1 MRQGRK
7 RKQRITLARANERL
21 AQNLPDKV
29 MVAPVEIDDPYEY
42 GAKIVAFK
50 SLRDD
55 PLGRYHV
62 RRMIDDAQYQGGRAW
77 QDDYEAAEIGGA
89 SAIDTTKEPVDG
101 RRYQD
106 MVTDRQRDA
115 MGRLARDAR
124 QLGMEG
130 EAILRDV
137 LGDRLFMEQVAQ
149 KRGFSGQ
156 RAIDYFSARFREC
169 LETLAIVR
177 GFAMRSGKHTRG

>member
-1 MRQGRK
+1 MAGRK
-7 RKQRITLARANERL
+7 RKQKITLAKANERL
-21 AQNLPDKV
+21 AQNLSDKALAV
-29 MVAPVEIDDPYEY
+29 IAEFEDPYDS

-55 PLGRYHV
+55 PLARYHV

-77 QDDYEAAEIGGA
+77 QDDYETAEIGGA

-101 RRYQD
+101 RRFPD
-106 MVTDRQRDA
+106 MMTDIQRAA
-115 MGRLARDAR
+115 MGRLAKDAR

-137 LGDRLFMEQVAQ
+137 LGERMFIEQVIA
-149 KRGFSGQ
+149 KRGYSGQ
-156 RAIDYFSARFREC
+156 RAVDYFSRRFREC